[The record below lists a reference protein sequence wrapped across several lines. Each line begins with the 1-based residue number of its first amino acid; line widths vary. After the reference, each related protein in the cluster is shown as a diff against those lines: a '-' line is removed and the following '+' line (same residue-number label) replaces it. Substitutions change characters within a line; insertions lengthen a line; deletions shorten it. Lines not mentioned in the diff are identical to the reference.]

1 MKRIVDP
8 AQTCIFD
15 PEIGN
20 FSPIGYRTISN
31 GWQGVFRR
39 SLLELMP
46 VEELGQGFS
55 EDAGRTSKELYS
67 MAGLVVI
74 AQMKGWTSAEA
85 AEAYMFDQSV
95 QYALNVGHIC
105 VELSSRSVERF
116 QRLFREQDLAQEV
129 FDRVA
134 RTLVNNLKLAL
145 DQQRVDSTHVFS
157 NMASLSRT
165 QLMLSC
171 LRRFLA
177 QLKRHHNG
185 QYVKVNADLRARCEA
200 KDSQIFGGCA
210 KDGESRRRLRQQ
222 VAEDMLAVVQ
232 QFASHERI
240 GAMTS
245 YKALERCLNEQCEVV
260 EQKVQVR
267 KKVSGRALQNSSDP
281 EATIDGHKGK
291 GYQMQIAETCHPDN
305 SVQLITCAIPETA
318 ADEDGDALPKVIEH
332 LQQNELKP
340 SRMLADGLYGSDH
353 NEQRSQSEGIAL
365 VAPVRGKP
373 PGPDYVAKDDAQKR
387 LEARRAFQ
395 QTDEWKQ
402 LYKPRAQ
409 IEGTNSGLK
418 RRLGFGKLRV
428 RGQRS
433 VFCVLLLKATG
444 WNILRAAAAV
454 AKKNRKARKRRET
467 GLPSIL
473 WPPFAS
479 GATLMDALRPI
490 WTRCPN
496 PLPPQLILKFAG

>member
-1 MKRIVDP
+1 MKHIVEP
-8 AQTCIFD
+8 AQKCLFD

-20 FSPIGYRTISN
+20 FSPIAYRKLTN

-46 VEELGQGFS
+46 VAELEKEFS
-55 EDAGRTSKELYS
+55 DTSGRPSKELYS

-74 AQMKGWTSAEA
+74 AQMKGWTPDEA
-85 AEAYMFDQSV
+85 AEAYMLDQGV
-95 QYALNVGHIC
+95 QYALNVGRHG

-116 QRLFREQDLAQEV
+116 QRLFREQDLAQKV

-134 RTLVNNLKLAL
+134 RTLVSNLEVAV

-185 QYVKVNADLRARCEA
+185 QYAEVNADLRARCEA
-200 KDSQIFGGCA
+200 KDSKIFGGCA
-210 KDGESRRRLRQQ
+210 KDAESRRRLRQQ

-245 YKALERCLNEQCEVV
+245 YKALARCLNEQCEIA

-267 KKVSGRALQNSSDP
+267 KTVPGRAMQNSSDLD
-281 EATIDGHKGK
+281 ATLDGHKGK
-291 GYQMQIAETCHPDN
+291 GYQVQIAETCNPN
-305 SVQLITCAIPETA
+305 NPVQLITCAIPETA
-318 ADEDGDALPKVIEH
+318 ADEDGDALPKVVAQLE
-332 LQQNELKP
+332 QNEHKP
-340 SRMLADGLYGSDH
+340 DIILADAHYGSDD
-353 NEQRSQSEGIAL
+353 NEQMCRGKEIEL

-373 PGPDYVAKDDAQKR
+373 PGPSYVAKTDAQKR
-387 LEARRAFQ
+387 LENRRAAQ
-395 QTDEWKQ
+395 ETDEWKAR
-402 LYKPRAQ
+402 YNPRAE

-418 RRLGFGKLRV
+418 RRLGFGRLRV

-433 VFCVLLLKATG
+433 VCCVLLLKATG
-444 WNILRAAAAV
+444 WNILRAAAALTQIS
-454 AKKNRKARKRRET
+454 RKVRKRANLT
-467 GLPSIL
+467 SHGIL
-473 WPPFAS
+473 WPPLAS
-479 GATLMDALRPI
+479 GSALFDAFRATSTLCQSRS
-490 WTRCPN
+490 
-496 PLPPQLILKFAG
+496 PPPPSMRFAA